1 MDAYAEAV
9 PLARMMWPVLESNSK
24 LLLIALLTVNGSSVK
39 VVGVDNFPSSGPCIT
54 FQNGTH
60 HWIEHWDAEHGNPTG
75 QVVGMLPAVTVDQ
88 SVNGNPFNET
98 TSDQPFFW
106 IPVNN
111 PQINLGNVFS
121 ANVGLF
127 DGQGRY
133 MGRYGIAISTAHLS
147 RFLSEQL
154 AAQPATR
161 SGRIALYDELGL
173 VVAASHGNPDQN
185 VRLGL
190 SEIGDADLEAAG
202 RLIGTLTGWCPNVSL
217 DDVHFSRRYFM
228 DTNVFADP
236 ITKPRSLRWCA
247 VLLSP
252 RENTM
257 QCVDQS
263 VSFAVAFVCGT
274 TIGVTVLA
282 IALGLLVTRPIK
294 HLTAGMGALKAC
306 RFAEAR
312 RATGWKS
319 FFTELVVAQG
329 SYDSLVEAIDAFG
342 KYVPN
347 TVVRGLLA
355 GTIRTPAE
363 EIVSVM
369 CQLFDTCCD
378 VILRSE
384 GTVDKFIGDC
394 IMAMWNAP
402 LPRPN
407 HERSAVTAALRMQRA
422 VLSLHDSWR
431 QCGLPILKFRLGIHT
446 GHCLVGNFGCS
457 YRVSYTCLGNSVN
470 LASRLEALNKK
481 FDTTVCMSQSTHDG
495 CKNDFHFRHLSKV
508 TVPGCSEVL
517 SVYEVLCAVDAEE
530 EQDVLVRSFRGSL
543 CSATDVSPILAKPM
557 VNDMRLESVDS
568 PRAKGKTPSTS
579 DLLGEEAESAMLC
592 IAQSSSFIAPDR
604 EKGMAYHWDWH
615 DRQAILKEAAEYE
628 AAYTALVE
636 GRYAQCR
643 GLVTRRQPDKSWQAL
658 AAQLEQQVGSSQL
671 WDGVFY
677 FREK

>member
-457 YRVSYTCLGNSVN
+457 YRVSYTCLGNNVN
-470 LASRLEALNKK
+470 LASRLESLNKK
-481 FDTTVCMSQSTHDG
+481 FDTILCASQSTRDG
-495 CKNDFHFRHLSKV
+495 CQNGFHFRYLSKV

-517 SVYEVLCAVDAEE
+517 AVYEVICSDE
-530 EQDVLVRSFRGSL
+530 EQKEGRGRQTPHANGKARVNRSDSYLYREETSESTEL
-543 CSATDVSPILAKPM
+543 CVVDDPSSAT
-557 VNDMRLESVDS
+557 
-568 PRAKGKTPSTS
+568 
-579 DLLGEEAESAMLC
+579 
-592 IAQSSSFIAPDR
+592 SSFCDR
-604 EKGMAYHWDWH
+604 ETSIPYHWGWR
-615 DRQAILKEAAEYE
+615 DRQAVLREAEEYE
-628 AAYTALVE
+628 AAYIALVE
-636 GRYAQCR
+636 GRFTECHR
-643 GLVTRRQPDKSWQAL
+643 LVSGRLPDKAWQRL
-658 AAQLEQQVGSSQL
+658 TAQLEHQVGNNEL
-671 WDGVFY
+671 WDGVFH